1 MSIIDEIMSLS
12 TGELSKF
19 TKSEAD
25 MNVLRKYFK
34 GIRRSVGAT
43 KAAFTRADEYSY
55 ALEKYLAE
63 AEKRPKMPI
72 NEMTRHRLIAE
83 IASFQKFKESETS
96 SVAGARKVYREQ
108 DIRIFG
114 KDASGRPLGSMNR
127 YEREQFWRIYEEW
140 EKMYRKTNPD
150 LSSSQV
156 QMNLADL
163 MLNNPLSFGE
173 SLFTQKLE
181 MLTEYARQQQEEI
194 SRTGFGF
201 NVHSGFG
208 NDF

>member
-1 MSIIDEIMSLS
+1 MSIIDEIMNLS

-25 MNVLRKYFK
+25 METLRKYFK
-34 GIRRSVGAT
+34 GIRRSVGAA
-43 KAAFTRADEYSY
+43 KVAFTRANEYSF

-72 NEMTRHRLIAE
+72 NEMSRHRLISE
-83 IASFQKFKESETS
+83 IASFQKFKKSETAT
-96 SVAGARKVYREQ
+96 VRGARAVYREQ

-127 YEREQFWRIYEEW
+127 YEREQFWSIYEEW
-140 EKMYRKTNPD
+140 EKTFREKNPD

-163 MLNNPLSFGE
+163 MFNNPLSFGE

-181 MLTEYARQQQEEI
+181 MLLDYSRLKKDEI
-194 SRTGFGF
+194 DRTGFGSD
-201 NVHSGFG
+201 VHSGFG